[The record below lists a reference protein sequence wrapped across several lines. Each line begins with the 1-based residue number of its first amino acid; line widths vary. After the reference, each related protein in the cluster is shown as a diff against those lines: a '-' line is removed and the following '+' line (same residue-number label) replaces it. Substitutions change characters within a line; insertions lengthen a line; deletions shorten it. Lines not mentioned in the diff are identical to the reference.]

1 VLRVRV
7 LQSYQ
12 IRLIALCH
20 LELERFESPQMQRQL
35 LSQHLYEKVQLLQLE
50 HLNKFDSLSDHK
62 NLLFEDLFLLFEI
75 GHQLQR
81 FDRQL
86 IGIEVDK

>member
-1 VLRVRV
+1 MSVEHPFQGNR
-7 LQSYQ
+7 
-12 IRLIALCH
+12 
-20 LELERFESPQMQRQL
+20 ES
-35 LSQHLYEKVQLLQLE
+35 LE

-75 GHQLQR
+75 EHQLQR

-86 IGIEVDK
+86 IGIDVDKQRPPLETYRRFYPHTARENDFHFCL